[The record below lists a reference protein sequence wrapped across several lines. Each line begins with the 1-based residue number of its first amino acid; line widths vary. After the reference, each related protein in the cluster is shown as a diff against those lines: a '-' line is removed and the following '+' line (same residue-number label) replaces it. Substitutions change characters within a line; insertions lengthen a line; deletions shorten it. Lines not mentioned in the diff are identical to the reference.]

1 MKKRR
6 FLALLLALMM
16 SLGLMAPA
24 SAAGVS
30 DALNDTAKY
39 LVKTV
44 PDPQVGSIGGEWAV
58 IGLARSDYDVSD
70 SYFTKYYKNVEDYV
84 KACGG
89 VLHKRKYTEYSREI
103 LALTA
108 IGKDPTNVAG
118 YDLTK
123 VLEDFNST
131 VWQGINGAI
140 WALIALDSGNY
151 ANDQRQA
158 YIDHIL
164 DLEISGGGWSL
175 TGDAADADI
184 TGMALQALAKY
195 QDQPAVK
202 AATERALTWLSKT
215 QNSDGSYSTIGEE
228 NCESTV
234 QVIVALC
241 ELGIDLE
248 DSRFVKN
255 GNSAMDGLMNYYVK
269 GNGFT
274 HVKGGGNGAD
284 GMSTEQGFYALVA
297 ADRAAKGQSSL
308 YRMTEG
314 ASDPSANAV
323 TFSDIVGHK
332 NQTAIEKLAGMEI
345 INGMGGDL
353 FAPNETMTR
362 AQFCTIVVKALGLT
376 PRTNNS
382 FSDVPT
388 KQWYAGYVGAA
399 SDKGI
404 VNGVGG
410 NKFAPN
416 GTITRQDAVT
426 MVTRA
431 AKVMGLDTSVDDADE
446 ILLLFSDGTKVAVYS
461 KEPLAWC
468 YESGILADE
477 GSIQPAKA
485 ILRCEIAQMIYNML
499 DLAGKI

>member
-1 MKKRR
+1 MRKHR
-6 FLALLLALMM
+6 FLALLLALVM
-16 SLGLMAPA
+16 SLSLMVPV
-24 SAAGVS
+24 AAVGVPE
-30 DALNDTAKY
+30 ALDDTAAY
-39 LVKTV
+39 LIKTV
-44 PDPQVGSIGGEWAV
+44 SNPQVGSIGGEWAV
-58 IGLARSDYDVSD
+58 IGLARSDYDVAD
-70 SYFTKYYKNVEDYV
+70 SYFAKYYKNVEDYV
-84 KACGG
+84 EACGG
-89 VLHKRKYTEYSREI
+89 VLHKRKYTEYSRVV
-103 LALTA
+103 LALTT
-108 IGKDPTNVAG
+108 IGKDPANVAG
-118 YDLTK
+118 YDLTEP
-123 VLEDFNST
+123 LNDFDKT

-140 WALIALDSGNY
+140 WALIALDSGDY
-151 ANDQRQA
+151 ESSQRQA

-164 DLEISGGGWSL
+164 SLEISGGGWSL
-175 TGDAADADI
+175 AGDTADADI

-195 QDQPAVK
+195 QEQPSVK
-202 AATERALTWLSKT
+202 AATDRALTWLSRT
-215 QNSDGSYSTIGEE
+215 QNSDGSYSTIGAE

-255 GNSAMDGLMNYYVK
+255 GNNTVDGLMNYYVR
-269 GNGFT
+269 GSGFT

-314 ASDPSANAV
+314 ASAPSKNAV

-345 INGMGGDL
+345 INGMGGDR

-362 AQFCTIVVKALGLT
+362 VQFCTIVVKALGLM
-376 PRTNNS
+376 PQTNSS

-388 KQWYAGYVGAA
+388 KQWYAGYVGTA

-404 VNGVGG
+404 VNGVG
-410 NKFAPN
+410 NNHFNPD
-416 GTITRQDAVT
+416 GTITRQEAAA
-426 MVTRA
+426 MVARA
-431 AKVMGLDTSVDDADE
+431 AKVMGLDTSGDDADE
-446 ILLLFSDGTKVAVYS
+446 ILLLFSDGDSVAAWAKDSV
-461 KEPLAWC
+461 AWC
-468 YESGILADE
+468 YESGILTDE
-477 GSIQPAKA
+477 GSIQPDKA
-485 ILRCEIAQMIYNML
+485 ILRCEIAQMICNML